1 MKNWYLK
8 LRNRVNGYQ
17 IAIYPDGT
25 VYGDAKGE
33 KILRLSSLAMEQI
46 RSLVQEDIGMIKKYG
61 YDVQSDGIYNAK
73 FWDDSHHKRSLK
85 VRGWHSAPEVRDIVF
100 SSDNEE
106 ERYLDCDYYGLI
118 LDNFY
123 EGITE

>member
-33 KILRLSSLAMEQI
+33 KILRLSPSAMEQI

-73 FWDDSHHKRSLK
+73 FWDDSHHNRSLK
-85 VRGWHSAPEVRDIVF
+85 VRGWYSAPVVRDIVF
-100 SSDNEE
+100 SSENVEK
-106 ERYLDCDYYGLI
+106 RYLDGECYSSI
-118 LDNFY
+118 LDIFY